1 MAAFKLGLTIFLC
14 LSSFS
19 YSYRV
24 LINTPQQQP
33 PDFPSFTRTEGVYV
47 DAHWG
52 MMGLVPHSG
61 LVASSG
67 TGTGYGSGSGIG
79 IGVGQGGNG
88 GGNCGYGGCNGPYNC
103 NPVTG
108 EGCGPG
114 VRNCGNGPCP
124 PVSNEPPCRD
134 TFPPLPPNPPYPPP
148 PTNPPFNG
156 PLPCPYNNCPPY
168 TGGSYPNSPT
178 HVGNDI
184 GDHNHAPNTNP
195 GTNPREVHNEPG
207 NNVPNPPLVHKMPLN
222 EAYVGSAQ
230 GWAAQDQQIRN

>member
-61 LVASSG
+61 
-67 TGTGYGSGSGIG
+67 TGIG

-88 GGNCGYGGCNGPYNC
+88 GGNCGYPNG
-103 NPVTG
+103 
-108 EGCGPG
+108 
-114 VRNCGNGPCP
+114 
-124 PVSNEPPCRD
+124 
-134 TFPPLPPNPPYPPP
+134 
-148 PTNPPFNG
+148 
-156 PLPCPYNNCPPY
+156 
-168 TGGSYPNSPT
+168 PT